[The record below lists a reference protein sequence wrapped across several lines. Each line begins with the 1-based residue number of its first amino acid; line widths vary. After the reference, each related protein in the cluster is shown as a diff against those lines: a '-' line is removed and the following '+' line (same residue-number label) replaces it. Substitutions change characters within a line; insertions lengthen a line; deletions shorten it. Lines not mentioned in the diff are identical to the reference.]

1 VKKKTLI
8 SIGLGIFL
16 GLLGLA
22 IFGERGLLKLQE
34 LRAERKALEQKSSQL
49 KKEND
54 KLTNKTELL
63 KENFEYLKRLVREK
77 LGMIRPDEV
86 IIEVPEPG
94 ATINQPVPEKE
105 K

>member
-1 VKKKTLI
+1 MKT
-8 SIGLGIFL
+8 SRNFL
-16 GLLGLA
+16 SLALA
-22 IFGERGLLKLQE
+22 IIFTTALSGTVSA
-34 LRAERKALEQKSSQL
+34 AEPRKALEQKSSQL

-63 KENFEYLKRLVREK
+63 KENSEYLKRLVREK